1 MSCGLAELLRKT
13 LTHLP
18 FRFEDF
24 NLLEDACSLGL
35 SFIQCISQVNTEC
48 LGPVYLCVFAQNG
61 EVIGDKRASEQRW
74 ECLSAQPDLLFVFRV
89 CLSSEPHNQP
99 LTTLWGKVY

>member
-1 MSCGLAELLRKT
+1 MSCGLAELLWKT

-48 LGPVYLCVFAQNG
+48 LGPVCLCVFAKNG
-61 EVIGDKRASEQRW
+61 EVIGDKRASEQRM
-74 ECLSAQPDLLFVFRV
+74 LISSTRLGV
-89 CLSSEPHNQP
+89 CLSCLPQFRTS
-99 LTTLWGKVY
+99 